1 MRTRSSAARSR
12 RWRARASRPT
22 HLLRLTVMAVLLVA
36 LGSCARGCTSRRPP
50 IHPVPNMD
58 DQPRYEAQAASAF
71 FADGAAMQR
80 PVEGTVARG
89 ELGLHLNRE
98 LATGLGEDGRSVTEM
113 PIPVTEALLARG
125 EERYGI
131 YCTPC
136 HGERADGAG
145 MLRERSGVQVAN
157 LLEDRFRAYPVGRI
171 YDVVSNG
178 LGLMQGYKYPI
189 PPEDRWAIIAWV
201 RKLQQDVGPMPPLN
215 LEAPGA
221 ATATAAAP
229 ATGGEEGSP
238 TSPEGTPPDGSGE
251 ETPS

>member
-1 MRTRSSAARSR
+1 MRDGRGTRGETAASTSR
-12 RWRARASRPT
+12 NA
-22 HLLRLTVMAVLLVA
+22 HLLRLTALAVLLVG
-36 LGSCARGCTSRRPP
+36 LGACARGCTSRRPP

-58 DQPRYEAQAASAF
+58 DQPRYEAQAASTF

-89 ELGLHLNRE
+89 ELELHRNRV
-98 LATGLGEDGRSVTEM
+98 LATGLGEDEQPVTEF
-113 PIPVTEALLARG
+113 PIPVTEPLLARG

-145 MLRERSGVQVAN
+145 VLREGSGVQTAN

-171 YDVVSNG
+171 YNVVTDG
-178 LGLMQGYKYPI
+178 FGLMPGYRYPI
-189 PPEDRWAIIAWV
+189 PPADRWAITAWV
-201 RKLQQDVGPMPPLN
+201 RELQRQVGPMPPLT

-221 ATATAAAP
+221 SSAEASAP
-229 ATGGEEGSP
+229 TTGGAGGGPSAAG
-238 TSPEGTPPDGSGE
+238 GTASDGSGE